1 MNYSNEESIV
11 ILVPGLPNEL
21 AELCL
26 LKLDPALLSSV
37 CRSWRRLIYSPSFP
51 PFFSLYALLSPLS
64 THQPAN
70 STQFFSLDPISSK
83 WIPLPPPPPP
93 PLHLLHRHPAFISR
107 KLPIQSLTVS
117 GHLVLIA
124 ATTHHFVPALPC
136 PLLFDPLSKN
146 WLFGPP
152 FPTPRRWC
160 ATGVAQGA
168 VYVASG
174 IGSHYNS
181 DVAQSMEKWD
191 QKKRMTDWCWEKMA
205 KLKDVKFSREAV
217 EAIGY
222 KGKLYM
228 VNIKGNAWKEGAL
241 YDVSSNSWGPMPA
254 GMLAGWNGPAAAD
267 GDEMYVVDEAMGG
280 LRKYDSESDRW
291 EAVIESME
299 DLKRA
304 EQMAVGRG
312 RVCIVCAN
320 GRRIAVVDVVARPVR
335 VWMVDPPPAMEVVAV
350 HILPRMSL
358 P

>member
-1 MNYSNEESIV
+1 MNYSSNEESIL
-11 ILVPGLPNEL
+11 LVPGLPNEL

-51 PFFSLYALLSPLS
+51 PFFSLYALISPLS
-64 THQPAN
+64 THQPSN
-70 STQFFSLDPISSK
+70 SIQFFSLDPISSK
-83 WIPLPPPPPP
+83 WIPLPSPPP
-93 PLHLLHRHPAFISR
+93 PLQLLHRHPAFISR

-124 ATTHHFVPALPC
+124 ATTHHFLPALPS

-152 FPTPRRWC
+152 LPTPRRWC
-160 ATGVAQGA
+160 ASGVSHGA

-191 QKKRMTDWCWEKMA
+191 MKKRMTEWCWEKMA
-205 KLKDVKFSREAV
+205 KLKDVKFSREAA

-228 VNIKGNAWKEGAL
+228 VNVKGNACK
-241 YDVSSNSWGPMPA
+241 NIWGF
-254 GMLAGWNGPAAAD
+254 L
-267 GDEMYVVDEAMGG
+267 
-280 LRKYDSESDRW
+280 
-291 EAVIESME
+291 
-299 DLKRA
+299 
-304 EQMAVGRG
+304 
-312 RVCIVCAN
+312 
-320 GRRIAVVDVVARPVR
+320 
-335 VWMVDPPPAMEVVAV
+335 
-350 HILPRMSL
+350 
-358 P
+358 